1 MAVARELVGI
11 LTSAVP
17 TLPVD
22 LARQAT
28 DVPCFSFL
36 SSDFGAHFG
45 FQELLEDRS
54 DRRTGCGF
62 RWFLRGLQHVLAF
75 FSL

>member
-11 LTSAVP
+11 PTSAVP

-22 LARQAT
+22 LAQLAT

-36 SSDFGAHFG
+36 SSEFGAHFG
-45 FQELLEDRS
+45 FQEPLEDGS

-62 RWFLRGLQHVLAF
+62 RLFLHGLQRVLAF
-75 FSL
+75 FPL